1 MLYLKRFFF
10 NAATVNIKQSLVK
23 DATNVETANGCSK
36 VQDEI
41 QFYWCYSIMN
51 RCCSFFINHEE
62 TYVCTTEIFDFN

>member
-36 VQDEI
+36 VQDWNPI
-41 QFYWCYSIMN
+41 LLVLQ
-51 RCCSFFINHEE
+51 H
-62 TYVCTTEIFDFN
+62 